1 MKTLVAIILPPVAV
15 LFTGRPLSAL
25 LNILLT
31 ACFWIPGVIHALI
44 VQSSD
49 TNERRHAEMMSA
61 VSGQTVKPRVS
72 GERQF
77 FTALAVLVLL
87 LAAASVV
94 AQRISPSSPKA
105 ESVIDAQAIAPAQ
118 VGETY
123 QAIASRHG
131 EALQK
136 DRATGWASWA
146 TFKGLFKDGKLVE
159 VSDAP

>member
-61 VSGQTVKPRVS
+61 VSGKTVKPRVS
-72 GERQF
+72 GERQL
-77 FTALAVLVLL
+77 FTALAVLILL

-94 AQRISPSSPKA
+94 AQRISPSSPVV
-105 ESVIDAQAIAPAQ
+105 EAQAVSPAQ

-123 QAIASRHG
+123 QAIVSRHG